1 LGSNELTIIAPIAAI
16 FIVFINIR
24 LFYID
29 KQFDELLP
37 KFKTK
42 LDEADKQLQS
52 EIAKQKPDKSQV
64 LSFANLMATYTSIR
78 NEIKDMSKSNRTQI
92 LLDVM
97 TVGSVILVGFANLD
111 QSPLFEYLNVLFVI
125 SLTAGFFSGLSFFVK
140 LHSVNIYKN
149 KSIDLDN

>member
-1 LGSNELTIIAPIAAI
+1 LGSDELTIIAPIAAI

-42 LDEADKQLQS
+42 HDEADEQLQS
-52 EIAKQKPDKSQV
+52 EIAKQKPDKGQV
-64 LSFANLMATYTSIR
+64 LSFANLMASYTSIR

-92 LLDVM
+92 ALDVI

-111 QSPLFEYLNVLFVI
+111 QSPLFEYLSVLFVI
-125 SLTAGFFSGLSFFVK
+125 SLAAGFFSGLSFFGK
-140 LHSVNIYKN
+140 LHAVNFYKN